1 MSVVRGP
8 LSVANE
14 VLGMGHGVRCQRTA
28 SQLGN
33 WFDRQL
39 FNGLQFTVY
48 DLTN

>member
-28 SQLGN
+28 SQLEN
-33 WFDRQL
+33 WRIREL
-39 FNGLQFTVY
+39 V
-48 DLTN
+48 